1 MIVQNYDNRQV
12 MLFERYECKAMLT
25 ALLPAWKKAKKT
37 FEKVKKEREAA
48 RTSTALNKARE
59 KFNEAYEAFFQID
72 TICKAFERFALDLT
86 EKRMLN

>member
-12 MLFERYECKAMLT
+12 MLFERYECKAMLM
-25 ALLPAWKKAKKT
+25 ALLPAWKKAKKA
-37 FEKVKKEREAA
+37 FEKAKKEREDA

-59 KFNEAYEAFFQID
+59 KFDELYAAFFHLD

-86 EKRMLN
+86 DKRILN